1 MTPSPTTNPNQCL
14 IFFASEA
21 WFNSNNTGYRISDDD
36 YEEEEHLEHAGALWT
51 AATSHPNRRP
61 PRASGKIQHDEVS
74 DAVARMFAML
84 DMAEPELQGYVVSA
98 VELAGESGTKTVED
112 DELLPLADM
121 IKEHGDVDIKLA
133 MSLLRACVDSHPR

>member
-1 MTPSPTTNPNQCL
+1 
-14 IFFASEA
+14 
-21 WFNSNNTGYRISDDD
+21 
-36 YEEEEHLEHAGALWT
+36 
-51 AATSHPNRRP
+51 
-61 PRASGKIQHDEVS
+61 
-74 DAVARMFAML
+74 ML

>member
-1 MTPSPTTNPNQCL
+1 
-14 IFFASEA
+14 
-21 WFNSNNTGYRISDDD
+21 
-36 YEEEEHLEHAGALWT
+36 
-51 AATSHPNRRP
+51 
-61 PRASGKIQHDEVS
+61 
-74 DAVARMFAML
+74 MFAML